1 MQSEGYT
8 HGCIRTH
15 TMASG
20 PSDTQVCQPA
30 KGSVAFP
37 QNSKHSEH
45 LIWAF
50 DEAFKSMWPIYL
62 SVMIQKQINKF
73 TLKLIRRRRHV
84 PCSSRALLGAGE
96 TPVLDLNR

>member
-8 HGCIRTH
+8 HGRIRTH

-62 SVMIQKQINKF
+62 LVMIQKQIHTETHSKEA
-73 TLKLIRRRRHV
+73 T
-84 PCSSRALLGAGE
+84 RALLVQGPAGCWG
-96 TPVLDLNR
+96 DACS